1 MAKTTVEHIKD
12 FRNGLSLFIIL
23 IIAERKGHPPATG
36 SELQRGSYGLKR
48 S

>member
-23 IIAERKGHPPATG
+23 IIAEQYLLVCHLDRISLTARLFI
-36 SELQRGSYGLKR
+36 S
-48 S
+48 